1 MNCQSF
7 EDIVN
12 ELSRDRVSGQTMDAS
27 LRERALVHANE
38 CAGCA
43 MRLQDERALSR
54 CLDGMAFE
62 MKALTAPTRVE
73 VELRQAFRQRS
84 AARGQ
89 RSEISGGRN
98 RWLLAAAAVLLIVF
112 GIGGLLRYVIT
123 RPSPVT
129 SESEQAVA
137 QTSPKPAPANVAVDP
152 GNAPAKPDREMA
164 VAPENIVR
172 HAKPYRRALRVNPP
186 NSGRQVL
193 AAAPT
198 AIGSDADSE
207 VATEFMPLGYAGPIN
222 LQDGGQLVRVELP
235 RSAMLSLG
243 LPVNM
248 DRYSQR
254 VKADVFVGVDGLARA
269 IRFVQ

>member
-12 ELSRDRVSGQTMDAS
+12 ELSRDRFFGETIEAS

-54 CLDGMAFE
+54 CLDGMAME
-62 MKALTAPTRVE
+62 MKALTAPARVE
-73 VELRQAFRQRS
+73 VELRKAFRQRS
-84 AARGQ
+84 GARAQ
-89 RSEISGGRN
+89 TSEISGG

-152 GNAPAKPDREMA
+152 GNASAKPDRELA

-172 HAKPYRRALRVNPP
+172 HTKPYRRALRVNPP

-198 AIGSDADSE
+198 AIGNDADSE
-207 VATEFMPLGYAGPIN
+207 VATEFMPLGYAGPVS